1 MCQLI
6 LLVSPLRCCSLTLP
20 NARKSVQQPLRNA
33 NAVRPRS
40 TRTTRAS
47 VSGARKERGVM
58 QHRRKQGDLAYGVQY
73 RKQGEHLLSHILCW
87 RKKKE
92 GAPPEW
98 EQLKKDA
105 QIVRDRLFKSGRM
118 IDSF

>member
-1 MCQLI
+1 M
-6 LLVSPLRCCSLTLP
+6 P
-20 NARKSVQQPLRNA
+20 RKKKPGELAYSYRVQY
-33 NAVRPRS
+33 
-40 TRTTRAS
+40 TR
-47 VSGARKERGVM
+47 
-58 QHRRKQGDLAYGVQY
+58 QGDHV
-73 RKQGEHLLSHILCW
+73 LSHILCW